1 MLTTS
6 TPSVT
11 RRRVR
16 GFTSDSVRGRSRS
29 RGSLTS
35 VSDDATSEAGSATP
49 APLATSDIAPVDV
62 DGVAA
67 IAIGTV
73 AWLVALLVSL
83 LLRERLEQSGDSWWI
98 GVCLAGFLLG
108 LPGLVFLR
116 GRRARHAARVPAS

>member
-29 RGSLTS
+29 RGSLTR
-35 VSDDATSEAGSATP
+35 VSDDATSEAGSAT
-49 APLATSDIAPVDV
+49 PLATSDIAPVDV

-83 LLRERLEQSGDSWWI
+83 LLRARLEQSGDSWWI

>member
-1 MLTTS
+1 MVATS

-16 GFTSDSVRGRSRS
+16 GFTSDSVRGGSPS

-35 VSDDATSEAGSATP
+35 VSDDATSEAASATP
-49 APLATSDIAPVDV
+49 VPLETSDITPVDV

-67 IAIGTV
+67 ITIGTV
-73 AWLVALLVSL
+73 AWLVALMVSL
-83 LLRERLEQSGDSWWI
+83 LLRDRLEHSGDSWWI

-116 GRRARHAARVPAS
+116 GRRARHAARLPTS